1 MCVCVCVC
9 MCVCVHVF
17 TRCIKTKYTENAVQ
31 SRSRRPQ
38 AAHTCTCHTTF
49 RHTCL
54 YATVSVR
61 DCVCVCACMHSE
73 QTRSHRHQ
81 GASARQHAPQTC
93 CKPQA
98 CCTPPPAPLDA
109 HSGTIRA
116 RAPPGRRVARC
127 AAPQTLLPR
136 GLTRTCVCVLGLW
149 RVCVQAHEQACL
161 HLNTHK

>member
-1 MCVCVCVC
+1 MCVCACVYQ
-9 MCVCVHVF
+9 VHQNEIH
-17 TRCIKTKYTENAVQ
+17 RKCSTKQEPPTPGRAYIHLPYHIQT
-31 SRSRRPQ
+31 
-38 AAHTCTCHTTF
+38 H
-49 RHTCL
+49 
-54 YATVSVR
+54 VSVR
-61 DCVCVCACMHSE
+61 ARECVRLCVCACMHSE

-136 GLTRTCVCVLGLW
+136 GLTRTCVRVLGLW